1 MRRVLICYLLALL
14 YALLLI
20 LAGMALSAAWRAWA

>member
-1 MRRVLICYLLALL
+1 MRRVPICYLLALL

-20 LAGMALSAAWRAWA
+20 LAGMALSAGCRAWG

>member
-1 MRRVLICYLLALL
+1 MRRALTCYLLALL

-20 LAGMALSAAWRAWA
+20 LAGMALSAVWRAWA